1 MTETDLRSQVDA
13 GYASDGTLNDNS
25 PLKGD
30 FVGGLVGFGK
40 NILLQNSRTEKGYV
54 LGSRFVG
61 GLAGGFTGS
70 MLHADSAANTSDVF
84 GNRYVGGIVSVNG
97 SGSIIQTSTN
107 SGLVA
112 GLGKNAAY
120 VGGIVGVNDA
130 TWGAGSAA
138 QAEKAQLINCTN
150 SMSGDNAT
158 DSRCIRLLQAL
169 STHAGITEY
178 ANYVG
183 GLVGY
188 NGTKGSVTWDQY
200 GTPTLG
206 AILYGGT
213 FVGGLAGYNDG
224 NAAIINTS
232 GKTLIIRGQIVADGD
247 AVGGLIGLNT
257 APVLPAATVAA
268 TRVEGAH
275 FVGGVI
281 GAKYAG
287 GQLHRAGHPR
297 QGGRTDHHGHG
308 GPCPCGRRGGRHHR
322 LQPPAGSPAAGRD
335 PCGHA
340 AHLQR
345 RQCADRQHGRDQQR
359 RSGLP

>member
-1 MTETDLRSQVDA
+1 
-13 GYASDGTLNDNS
+13 
-25 PLKGD
+25 
-30 FVGGLVGFGK
+30 
-40 NILLQNSRTEKGYV
+40 
-54 LGSRFVG
+54 
-61 GLAGGFTGS
+61 
-70 MLHADSAANTSDVF
+70 
-84 GNRYVGGIVSVNG
+84 
-97 SGSIIQTSTN
+97 
-107 SGLVA
+107 
-112 GLGKNAAY
+112 
-120 VGGIVGVNDA
+120 
-130 TWGAGSAA
+130 
-138 QAEKAQLINCTN
+138 
-150 SMSGDNAT
+150 MSGDNAT

-281 GAKYAG
+281 GANMPVG
-287 GQLHRAGHPR
+287 SFTVAGHPR

-345 RQCADRQHGRDQQR
+345 RQCADRHAR
-359 RSGLP
+359 P